1 MENLE
6 TKGEDVM
13 DDFDVFVC
21 HVRALKDLGYCSTT
35 IDQMSNSELELKI
48 TVDIGGFP
56 HGVTVESVRK
66 AIESL

>member
-1 MENLE
+1 
-6 TKGEDVM
+6 M
-13 DDFDVFVC
+13 DDFDAFVR

-56 HGVTVESVRK
+56 NGVTVDSLRK
-66 AIESL
+66 AIELL